1 MWVQSLVLL
10 SGSGIQSYSEL
21 WCRSQTQLGSGIAV
35 AVARPAGVALI
46 QPLAWEHP
54 YATSLALKK
63 KKKLSTNQKKILKT
77 RLRLCLCDA
86 TRKANHHLVCDKPMI
101 TSQMSR

>member
-54 YATSLALKK
+54 YATSLVLKK
-63 KKKLSTNQKKILKT
+63 KTFHKSEKNFKNTLK
-77 RLRLCLCDA
+77 
-86 TRKANHHLVCDKPMI
+86 VVSM
-101 TSQMSR
+101 